1 MEFTAKLIKGQTYD
15 VHGKVLRKDE
25 ETPVSKEIYDYL
37 QDNKHFE
44 VKANVLS
51 EKLKEQKTTEEDQGE
66 GKGKGKNEPPYA
78 EALTEDELKK
88 MQKDEL
94 ESIIVGFDGDVA
106 SVRNNEERVA
116 LILKLQTEAGL

>member
-1 MEFTAKLIKGQTYD
+1 MGYTAKLIKGQTYD
-15 VHGKVLRKDE
+15 VHGKVLRLGE
-25 ETPVSKEIYDYL
+25 ETPVPKETHDYL
-37 QDNKHFE
+37 HDNTHFE
-44 VKANVLS
+44 VKASDSS
-51 EKLKEQKTTEEDQGE
+51 EQQKQQKTTEKDQGE
-66 GKGKGKNEPPYA
+66 GKSKIEPPYA

-106 SVRNNEERVA
+106 SIKNNEERVA

>member
-1 MEFTAKLIKGQTYD
+1 MGYTAKLIKGLTYD

-25 ETPVSKEIYDYL
+25 EIPVSKELHDYL

-44 VKANVLS
+44 VKANVSS
-51 EKLKEQKTTEEDQGE
+51 EKLKEQKTTEKDQGE
-66 GKGKGKNEPPYA
+66 GKGKIEPPYT

-106 SVRNNEERVA
+106 SVKNNEERVA